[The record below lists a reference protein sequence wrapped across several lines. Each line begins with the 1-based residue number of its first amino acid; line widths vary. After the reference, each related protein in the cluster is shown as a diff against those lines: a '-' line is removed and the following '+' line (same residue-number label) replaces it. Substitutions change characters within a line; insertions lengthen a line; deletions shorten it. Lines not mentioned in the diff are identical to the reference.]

1 MLRRVWVVQQREA
14 YYRHISFREHEH
26 KRHEDAVIPPS
37 ALVEARRDTS
47 RLKQRRG
54 AFRQCIVPAGGIF
67 VLVTLGREAAVVED
81 QLWPRAA
88 RQGWYGLGPV
98 RRDQQYRGRSV
109 FVPAQELHHRC
120 VRRVAQQGHGPAAM
134 GDEEAAAA
142 HHM

>member
-14 YYRHISFREHEH
+14 YYRYISFWKH
-26 KRHEDAVIPPS
+26 KHHRDEDAVVPPS

-47 RLKQRRG
+47 SLKQRRAALG
-54 AFRQCIVPAGGIF
+54 KTRIATRGIC
-67 VLVTLGREAAVVED
+67 VLVTLGRESAVVED

-109 FVPAQELHHRC
+109 VVPAQEFHHRC
-120 VRRVAQQGHGPAAM
+120 VRRVAQQGHGAASM
-134 GDEEAAAA
+134 RHEDAAAA